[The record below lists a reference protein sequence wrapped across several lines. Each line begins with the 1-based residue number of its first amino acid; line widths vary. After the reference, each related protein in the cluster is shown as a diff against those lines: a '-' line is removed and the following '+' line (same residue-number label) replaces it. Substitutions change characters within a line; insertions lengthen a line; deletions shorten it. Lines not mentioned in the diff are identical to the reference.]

1 MFCILIVGVT
11 KVYIV
16 DDHQM
21 LIDGLMALLNGETHI
36 SVIGQNTLPKIAA
49 KEIINLNPDI
59 VLTDINM
66 PEMDGIELTKE
77 IKKHNP
83 NIKVI
88 ALSMFG
94 ERETISEMLRAG
106 VSAYILKNTGK
117 QELLN
122 AIDKVSNGGTFF
134 SDEVSDEMSK
144 PSTGSFTK
152 EITLSLREIE
162 VVELIAKEY
171 TNAQIAEALFISERT
186 VETHRKNIF
195 RKTDTKGV
203 IGLLKY
209 CVEKK
214 IIKPLK

>member
-1 MFCILIVGVT
+1 MGVT

-21 LIDGLMALLNGETHI
+21 LIDGLKALLNGETHI

-152 EITLSLREIE
+152 EIMLSLREIE

>member
-1 MFCILIVGVT
+1 VSILKI
-11 KVYIV
+11 YIV

-21 LIDGLMALLNGETHI
+21 LIDGLKALLGGETHL
-36 SVIGQNTLPKIAA
+36 SVIGQNTLPKIASQEIA
-49 KEIINLNPDI
+49 KLCPDI

-77 IKKHNP
+77 IKKTNP
-83 NIKVI
+83 EVKVI

-94 ERETISEMLRAG
+94 ERETISDMLKAG

-122 AIDKVSNGGTFF
+122 AIDKVANGGTFF
-134 SDEVSDEMSK
+134 SDEVADEMKKVNTTSE
-144 PSTGSFTK
+144 SK

-171 TNAQIAEALFISERT
+171 TNAKIAEALFISERT

-195 RKTDTKGV
+195 RKTDTKSV

-209 CVEKK
+209 CVDKR